1 MRFFLFDKYL
11 YANCSAERIV
21 ELNWK
26 KTVEKQEKI
35 RNNTENN
42 KILVIMKQK
51 TNSLHVRCANGENQK
66 KTHEKRQQ
74 SENSLK

>member
-21 ELNWK
+21 ELNRK

-35 RNNTENN
+35 RNN
-42 KILVIMKQK
+42 M
-51 TNSLHVRCANGENQK
+51 K
-66 KTHEKRQQ
+66 KTKYCWLWNKRQTVYMFDVQ
-74 SENSLK
+74 MGKTKKRHMKNASNLRTR

>member
-21 ELNWK
+21 ELNRK

-35 RNNTENN
+35 R
-42 KILVIMKQK
+42 KIRRKQNIGDYETK
-51 TNSLHVRCANGENQK
+51 DKQFTCSMCKWGKPK
-66 KTHEKRQQ
+66 KDT
-74 SENSLK
+74 